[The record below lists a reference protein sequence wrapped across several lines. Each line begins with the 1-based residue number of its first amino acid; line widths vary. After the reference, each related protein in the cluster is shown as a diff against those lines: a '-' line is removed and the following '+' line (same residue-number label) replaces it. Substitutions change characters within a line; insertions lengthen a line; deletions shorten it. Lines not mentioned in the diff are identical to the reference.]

1 MSYLSGRLLLALL
14 FWCALYFLTGYL
26 SLYMDAPVTRVA
38 FVWLPAGVAVS
49 AFLIFGRAYWP
60 PLFLALFLTR
70 VLLDVTLRHTLETSL
85 ALSVISLTN
94 ALAVAW
100 CVRHFAAGRDRLRS
114 VGVWLLATLGTS
126 VISGVLGGGWLAL
139 RHEIDFVQTVWIWW
153 ASNVVGTILLTT
165 ILMGLRWRSAP
176 LSARQLLSG
185 GVLWLLLCLSAWY
198 VFHQPV
204 GGPRGVAL
212 QFALACLPV
221 ALMIAI
227 PVVSGNRFGA
237 FSFLCFS
244 IIVIYYS
251 WQRYGPFFIPGLR
264 DGESLLL
271 AQCYLSATALL
282 LTFVYVQKR
291 EAEKHA
297 AQAAE
302 ERVAGPGQGQ
312 AAYHLEP
319 QSGRLTWDNTINTP
333 LSRQLAAINNVEQL
347 FALLSAEDRAAMQQR
362 WQRAQQQGAS
372 DDLFRFHLALPPGN
386 RLAVSES
393 RLLGLRGPAGVV
405 IVGYWS
411 EEPHSKISVH
421 SPQGA

>member
-1 MSYLSGRLLLALL
+1 MSYLSGRSLLALL
-14 FWCALYFLTGYL
+14 FWCALYFLTGYI
-26 SLYMDAPVTRVA
+26 SLYMDAPVSRVA
-38 FVWLPAGVAVS
+38 VVWFPAGVAVS
-49 AFLIFGRAYWP
+49 AFLIFGRGYWP
-60 PLFLALFLTR
+60 MLFLALFLTR
-70 VLLDVTLRHTLETSL
+70 VLLDVALRHTLETSL
-85 ALSVISLTN
+85 ALSAISLAN
-94 ALAVAW
+94 DLAVAW
-100 CVRHFAAGRDRLRS
+100 CVRYFAAARDQLRR

-139 RHEIDFVQTVWIWW
+139 RHEIDFVQTVWMWW

-165 ILMGLRWRSAP
+165 ILMGLLWRSGP
-176 LSARQLLSG
+176 FNVRRLLSG

-204 GGPRGVAL
+204 GGTHGTAL

-221 ALMIAI
+221 MLMIAI
-227 PVVSGNRFGA
+227 PVMSGNRFGA
-237 FSFLCFS
+237 FAFLCFS

-264 DGESLLL
+264 DGEPLLL

-282 LTFVYVQKR
+282 LSFVYVQKR
-291 EAEKHA
+291 A
-297 AQAAE
+297 AVTASEAE
-302 ERVAGPGQGQ
+302 ERMAGFGQGK

-319 QSGRLTWDNTINTP
+319 QSGRLTWDENIHTP
-333 LSRQLAAINNVEQL
+333 LSQQLAAISNVEQL
-347 FALLSAEDRAAMQQR
+347 FALLSAEDSSAMQQR
-362 WQRAQQQGAS
+362 WQQVLQQGGNS
-372 DDLFRFHLALPPGN
+372 ETFRFHLALPPSN
-386 RLAVSES
+386 RIAVSEN

-411 EEPHSKISVH
+411 EEPHSKVSIH